1 MRERHGFL
9 ALDAREP
16 LLLIDI
22 SSLMLAGALEPP
34 DFPSGSDYR
43 VCIPLS
49 GVPFFASP
57 YSYSLGFSLFARSP
71 VTFPEFNSLIH
82 DALQCDTS
90 LPALSHRTQTYSS
103 CLPNPSNSTGL
114 ECTVFYLPPYP
125 GMYHFNE
132 II

>member
-1 MRERHGFL
+1 MTFGGWGKDVDFWHLMLES
-9 ALDAREP
+9 P
-16 LLLIDI
+16 CLIDI

-43 VCIPLS
+43 VCVPLS

-57 YSYSLGFSLFARSP
+57 YSYSPGVSLFACSP

-82 DALQCDTS
+82 DALQRYTS

-103 CLPNPSNSTGL
+103 K
-114 ECTVFYLPPYP
+114 
-125 GMYHFNE
+125 
-132 II
+132 